1 MRKLFLLLLFV
12 LIGITISVFITNR
25 KITEMTPR
33 QKILRTFYPILT
45 GLTRLMGVHNK
56 VLVAPPDPNPVGSIH
71 DLVIEL
77 NDGSKSALSTWKGKK
92 LLIVNTASDCGY
104 TGQYEALQ
112 TLQERMKD
120 KLVVIGFP
128 ANDFKEQEKGNDEQ
142 IARFC
147 KLNYGVTFPLAKK
160 SSVVK
165 GPGQNAIFRWLS
177 DKTMNGWNIQAPS
190 WNFSKYLI
198 DERGLLIGYF
208 DPSVT
213 PDNPELQDLL
223 DRTSTVR

>member
-1 MRKLFLLLLFV
+1 
-12 LIGITISVFITNR
+12 
-25 KITEMTPR
+25 
-33 QKILRTFYPILT
+33 
-45 GLTRLMGVHNK
+45 
-56 VLVAPPDPNPVGSIH
+56 
-71 DLVIEL
+71 
-77 NDGSKSALSTWKGKK
+77 
-92 LLIVNTASDCGY
+92 
-104 TGQYEALQ
+104 
-112 TLQERMKD
+112 MKD

-165 GPGQNAIFRWLS
+165 GPGQNVIFRWLS